1 MPDTTSCLVTLE
13 RIVSRADE
21 TLLDGKMDL
30 EVIGALYVTWY
41 DSTVTGGTSEESLKA
56 PAEPE
61 NITTNA
67 NSTTCDMDKQK
78 KKVIPKPTLLRE
90 KTSFQPQA
98 LYDELE
104 AIDDDD
110 FQGSGADTQSPDGAK
125 EKGASGTVR
134 DDSGSVETVRHRGGK
149 GIRESS
155 ESDHPRR
162 ESNLPVSS
170 PLRYVGRRAVSSSS
184 GVSGDGSTGRDSSVQ
199 GGHARS
205 ALVVDGTDGSRNQA
219 VDDDEVPSRGSA
231 GVSTPLS
238 TNPGSISDLLKTIPH
253 AELMKYLAAEKAKG
267 SSEVVARVSRLRERE
282 MESNAV
288 HGQITKSRTYI
299 DTLDSTSYYKKNA
312 NVFFVTIT
320 FNDMQVPEEFCED
333 VLGWSEAEKVFLAF
347 EKLFMIVGTD
357 GTSLGRLGTI
367 FKPMIFSTKDRPVD
381 PGRSTPQWRDDA
393 LKRIKSIERH
403 FKYEPQHSSG
413 KRALHIHGIITVRYT
428 PSTGTYMHI
437 NLEGI
442 RRYFRNLNYKSVHIL
457 SLHLPHDSESV
468 LSYIETPT
476 VIKNQGGETSRLAL
490 KVPRIAKMLTDP
502 PSSTLVERGAEHAQF
517 VDDDSDTEIDTPSI
531 GVKRPRPSSVLD
543 PTEII
548 SLSKTRK

>member
-1 MPDTTSCLVTLE
+1 MPDATSCLVTLE

-67 NSTTCDMDKQK
+67 NSTTCDMEKQK

-125 EKGASGTVR
+125 EKGAPGTVR

-170 PLRYVGRRAVSSSS
+170 PLRYVGRRSVSSSS
-184 GVSGDGSTGRDSSVQ
+184 GVSGDGSTGKDSSVQ
-199 GGHARS
+199 GSHARS

-219 VDDDEVPSRGSA
+219 VDDDEVPSGGSA

-238 TNPGSISDLLKTIPH
+238 ANPGSISDLLKTIPH

-267 SSEVVARVSRLRERE
+267 SSEVVARVSRLRQRE
-282 MESNAV
+282 FESNSVA
-288 HGQITKSRTYI
+288 GQITRSRTYI
-299 DTLDSTSYYKKNA
+299 DTLDSLKYYKRNS
-312 NVFFVTIT
+312 NVFFLTIT
-320 FNDMQVPEEFCED
+320 FNDLQVPAEHQDD
-333 VLGWSEAEKVFLAF
+333 VLGWVEAEKVFIAF
-347 EKLFMIVGTD
+347 EKLFMITGTD
-357 GTSLGRLGTI
+357 DMSLGRLETI
-367 FKPMIFSTKDRPVD
+367 FTPMMFFPKGQRVDKTKM
-381 PGRSTPQWRDDA
+381 SPQWRDDS
-393 LKRIKSIERH
+393 LNRIKSIIRH
-403 FKYEPQHSSG
+403 FKYEPQHTCG
-413 KRALHIHGIITVRYT
+413 KAALHIHGLVTVRYV
-428 PSTGTYMHI
+428 PSNGTYMHI
-437 NLEGI
+437 NIEGI
-442 RRYFRNLNYKSVHIL
+442 KRYFKNLNYKNVHVL
-457 SLHLPHDSESV
+457 SNYLPPDTESV

-476 VIKNQGGETSRLAL
+476 SIKNRGEETSRLAT
-490 KVPRIAKMLTDP
+490 KVPRIAASLTSMP
-502 PSSTLVERGAEHAQF
+502 TTLVTPRGGDLAEF

-531 GVKRPRPSSVLD
+531 GVKRSRPVFE
-543 PTEII
+543 PTEIMPP
-548 SLSKTRK
+548 SKTRK